1 LNELLLPWYLL
12 TGMISGF
19 LGGLLGIGGGIV
31 IVPALI
37 LVFDATGNIP
47 LEHSTPVAVATSLA
61 CIVFTSLSAAY
72 AQLRADMVEWMVVRR
87 WLAPVVMGSLTAGYI
102 APLLSVTLF
111 RTFIGVFLGLVSFVM
126 LTNWKPSPNR
136 QFPGPITAAGA
147 GVLAGLVSGI
157 AGIGGGNV
165 MVPTQVF
172 FNIPVH
178 RATATSSAL
187 GVAVAG
193 AGAAGYI
200 VFANDFMPDTAALLG
215 YVYLPAFAAIVGG
228 AVLSAPVGV
237 RVAHRVQPI
246 WLRRVFGVLLVLVA
260 GRMLLT
266 A

>member
-1 LNELLLPWYLL
+1 MDSNTAANRTGLIWSERAMLSRLPWFCHTLLERNTNESAARVPGIGTLNELLLPWYLL

-126 LTNWKPSPNR
+126 LTNW
-136 QFPGPITAAGA
+136 
-147 GVLAGLVSGI
+147 
-157 AGIGGGNV
+157 
-165 MVPTQVF
+165 
-172 FNIPVH
+172 
-178 RATATSSAL
+178 
-187 GVAVAG
+187 
-193 AGAAGYI
+193 
-200 VFANDFMPDTAALLG
+200 
-215 YVYLPAFAAIVGG
+215 
-228 AVLSAPVGV
+228 
-237 RVAHRVQPI
+237 
-246 WLRRVFGVLLVLVA
+246 
-260 GRMLLT
+260 
-266 A
+266 